1 MERDFMYR
9 GIMTPRLAILYK
21 KYEKKFGMRPDFY
34 EDIYYAGD
42 TPLGYLKYVSDIKK
56 ALKTGKDLAELHPL
70 PDSAF

>member
-34 EDIYYAGD
+34 EDIYYAGY
-42 TPLGYLKYVSDIKK
+42 TPLGYL
-56 ALKTGKDLAELHPL
+56 
-70 PDSAF
+70 